1 MRAVIQRVRHAR
13 VSVGGNIVGE
23 IGAGVLVLLGVASTD
38 SSEDARYLAEK
49 TAQMRIFGDGAGK
62 MNLSLIETSGSALVV
77 SQFTLY
83 GDLRRGRR
91 PGFERAAAPMVAS
104 GLYEEYVAALK
115 SMGVSVE
122 TGTFQAH
129 MTVEL
134 ANDGP
139 VTILID
145 SQKIF

>member
-1 MRAVIQRVRHAR
+1 

-49 TAQMRIFGDGAGK
+49 TAHMRIFGDGVGK

-91 PGFERAAAPMVAS
+91 PGFERAASPMVAS
-104 GLYEEYVAALK
+104 GLYQEYVAALK

-145 SQKIF
+145 SQKVF

>member
-1 MRAVIQRVRHAR
+1 

-23 IGAGVLVLLGVASTD
+23 IGAGVLVLLGVDSTD

-49 TAQMRIFGDGAGK
+49 TAQMRIFGDAVGK
-62 MNLSLIETSGSALVV
+62 LNLSLIETSGSALVV

-91 PGFERAAAPMVAS
+91 PGFERAASPKVAS

>member
-1 MRAVIQRVRHAR
+1 MLAVIQRVRHAR

-91 PGFERAAAPMVAS
+91 RGSS
-104 GLYEEYVAALK
+104 GRL
-115 SMGVSVE
+115 
-122 TGTFQAH
+122 H
-129 MTVEL
+129 
-134 ANDGP
+134 P
-139 VTILID
+139 R
-145 SQKIF
+145 